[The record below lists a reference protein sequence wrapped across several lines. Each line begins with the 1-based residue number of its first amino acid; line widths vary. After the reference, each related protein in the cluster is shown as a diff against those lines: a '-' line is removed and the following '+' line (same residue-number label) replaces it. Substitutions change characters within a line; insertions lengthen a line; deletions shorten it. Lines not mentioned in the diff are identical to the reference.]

1 MESYSATITQLI
13 ENSYKSYH
21 RSVYLYIYYRI
32 SHKEEAEDLSQDVF
46 LRLMDYKQVLSPD
59 TVKHFIY
66 TISRNLVIDYLRHH
80 YKRQE
85 VYSYIYDSMEKSSNV
100 TESEIIARDLSVL
113 EKQKLSRLPLQRRK
127 IYEMSRFQEKSS
139 SEISMELNLSR
150 RTVEGHL
157 FISRKEMREY
167 IKECV

>member
-32 SHKEEAEDLSQDVF
+32 SNKEEAEDLSQDVF

>member
-32 SHKEEAEDLSQDVF
+32 SNKEEAEDLSQDVF

-85 VYSYIYDSMEKSSNV
+85 IYSYIYDSMEKSSNV

>member
-1 MESYSATITQLI
+1 M
-13 ENSYKSYH
+13 
-21 RSVYLYIYYRI
+21 YLYIYYRI